1 MKIEIATMK
10 SIVLSSLC
18 ATALSALLVNG
29 ASAQTGG
36 SELRREFESR
46 AELEARAKVAEAQHR
61 TAEAWLLKTR
71 LEKGDFQE
79 GDRIIIALPNGIGSQ
94 GPSSDTLVV
103 REGRILQLPR
113 MSDFKLEGVLRSELN
128 ARLTEHVAKYVK
140 EPTIRATPL
149 LRVAVFGEIRNP
161 GFFYGPA
168 DVLLSDVIM
177 KAGGPTPNAD
187 WEKVVIKRGKDVIWT
202 EQDVRTAL
210 IDGLSLDRLSLR
222 AGDEV
227 VIGRTRNVS
236 WMTAFQVLS
245 SLFLIAAT
253 VISVS
258 R

>member
-1 MKIEIATMK
+1 VKIEIATMK
-10 SIVLSSLC
+10 SIALSSLC

-29 ASAQTGG
+29 ASAQTGA

-46 AELEARAKVAEAQHR
+46 AELEARAKAAEANHR

-79 GDRIIIALPNGIGSQ
+79 GDRIVITMPNGIGSA
-94 GPSSDTLVV
+94 GPSSDTIVV

-113 MSDFKLEGVLRSELN
+113 LGDFKLEGVLRSELN
-128 ARLTEHVAKYVK
+128 AKLREHIAKFVI
-140 EPTIRATPL
+140 EPTVRATPL
-149 LRVAVFGEIRNP
+149 LRVSVFGEVRNP

-177 KAGGPTPNAD
+177 RAGGPTPNAD
-187 WEKVVIKRGKDVIWT
+187 WDKVVIKRGKDVMWT
-202 EQDVRTAL
+202 EQDVRTSL

-222 AGDEV
+222 SGDEV

-236 WMTAFQVLS
+236 WMTALQIVS
-245 SLFLIAAT
+245 SLFLVAAT
-253 VISVS
+253 VISVA